1 MQINRQR
8 QLPGADFTN
17 PRLVALP
24 STCRHLATALRM
36 MADPAGR
43 GVADAP
49 LIRSRAWPA
58 GPEGAEWPSVDD
70 VETWL
75 LELSEAG
82 WLRLYRD
89 PAGTGAELF
98 QIIARWP
105 KVQKEGEAQYSA
117 PPADPDPP
125 AENGEI
131 PPFLTAAVGGEGA
144 GASEREGE
152 SVGVSVRA
160 SAGVSAGAGVGL
172 SRSTSKPRLP
182 PPPFCSKHPGGPPEG
197 LDCRDCGTAR
207 LRNQQ
212 HKDLRAARAEA
223 EHLDPLLRV
232 PMLAHL
238 DAQLLALEE
247 AAAGALLGPRPV
259 VSVPVEFVDEH
270 GRIDHT

>member
-24 STCRHLATALRM
+24 STRRHLATALRM

-43 GVADAP
+43 GVVDAA

-58 GPEGAEWPSVDD
+58 GPEGAEWPSIDD
-70 VETWL
+70 VEEWL
-75 LELSEAG
+75 LELSEAE
-82 WLRLYRD
+82 WLRLYLD
-89 PAGTGAELF
+89 PDGTGVELF
-98 QIIARWP
+98 QIVARWP
-105 KVQKEGEAQYSA
+105 KVQKEGEPQYS
-117 PPADPDPP
+117 PPPEPVPDS
-125 AENGEI
+125 GEI

-144 GASEREGE
+144 GE
-152 SVGVSVRA
+152 RA
-160 SAGVSAGAGVGL
+160 SAGGGAGASGRGSEGL

-212 HKDLRAARAEA
+212 HKDLRTARAEA
-223 EHLDPLLRV
+223 ELLDPLLRV

-247 AAAGALLGPRPV
+247 AAAAALLAPRPTTPA
-259 VSVPVEFVDEH
+259 PVEFVDEH